1 MIRDWLFT
9 THLMLHGSSRPM
21 SSWRH
26 QSVNCVIR
34 NRLTPW
40 CHLRLSGRAVKT
52 QRCRTFQKVPRA
64 TEPADAGRPQFRSQ
78 PPWKRSKSKRHPS
91 KTCTYEHQ
99 KYINM
104 PHGTPWT
111 IQDLTNACT
120 TRAPTQANVWTTR
133 APTQTKNAHM
143 QTYAQVHTSLHMQTY
158 SRRYT
163 VYAHMYSRKPSNHY
177 AQKSKHNQ
185 G

>member
-1 MIRDWLFT
+1 MSDSEYIYRCIGAPMIRDWLFT
-9 THLMLHGSSRPM
+9 IHLMFHGSSRPM

-91 KTCTYEHQ
+91 KTCTYKHQ
-99 KYINM
+99 NHINM

-111 IQDLTNACT
+111 IQDLTNAYT
-120 TRAPTQANVWTTR
+120 TRAHT
-133 APTQTKNAHM
+133 HM
-143 QTYAQVHTSLHMQTY
+143 QTYAQVHIITHANILT
-158 SRRYT
+158 
-163 VYAHMYSRKPSNHY
+163 
-177 AQKSKHNQ
+177 
-185 G
+185 

>member
-9 THLMLHGSSRPM
+9 IHLMLHGSSRPM

-64 TEPADAGRPQFRSQ
+64 TEPADAGRPQFWSQ

-91 KTCTYEHQ
+91 RTCTYKHQ
-99 KYINM
+99 NYINM
-104 PHGTPWT
+104 PHGAPWT
-111 IQDLTNACT
+111 IQDLTNAYT
-120 TRAPTQANVWTTR
+120 TRAHTHTCKHMHKCTHHYTCKHAHVDVQYMPICIHESQVIITHKNRSTQPGAKVQHN
-133 APTQTKNAHM
+133 
-143 QTYAQVHTSLHMQTY
+143 
-158 SRRYT
+158 
-163 VYAHMYSRKPSNHY
+163 
-177 AQKSKHNQ
+177 KSW
-185 G
+185 

>member
-9 THLMLHGSSRPM
+9 IHLMLHGSSRPM

-64 TEPADAGRPQFRSQ
+64 TEPADAGRPQFWSQ

-91 KTCTYEHQ
+91 RTCTYKHQ
-99 KYINM
+99 NYINM
-104 PHGTPWT
+104 PHGAPWT
-111 IQDLTNACT
+111 IQDLTNAYT
-120 TRAPTQANVWTTR
+120 TRAHT
-133 APTQTKNAHM
+133 HM

-158 SRRYT
+158 SRRCT

-177 AQKSKHNQ
+177 AQKSKHTTR
-185 G
+185 GKGAT